1 MEQSMAAAAASRPF
15 LLLDDRAVYD
25 EYSDWEMVECECQSK
40 VAYGCGPLGQQIVEG
55 LTLLADLRSGDD
67 DEGGVPSLAVHATND
82 VLGRFEEEVPGKL
95 GKKWGWSL
103 SEIDDELLKIVGT
116 KVNLSASVE
125 AVDDEAGVLVLCVS
139 FHHEKELGDLQ
150 SHHLVYDRETASLSL
165 LPYVPTHC
173 EAAYTSC
180 PLLVR
185 HQGDG
190 GYSLV
195 LTAVEAEQHDELG
208 RPVLCSWTPQSPS
221 LVNGGVGPWQIRQR
235 RHATA
240 MPDRFGWEAQAFTY
254 KGKAFWAD
262 LTQGIL
268 YCECADL
275 VNDCDDA
282 SAVEFTFVA
291 LPEEYRIEE
300 LEYKHRAMGVGV
312 GDSVWFVVL
321 ESCDHPGD
329 TTVVVLSLDLSDG
342 AERRWERHL
351 ELSLLSIWALEGF
364 VEAGLPRRVPWSPFL
379 REQDAGVM
387 YLLLPRAVPQ
397 GTGCHL
403 IGIDVCDSSEPRLV
417 RPRRLGIT
425 PWIFNQQPMLLAPD
439 FFDRRRN
446 DEEALNQMSI

>member
-1 MEQSMAAAAASRPF
+1 MAAAAASRPF
-15 LLLDDRAVYD
+15 LLLDDRAVYH

-82 VLGRFEEEVPGKL
+82 VLGRFEEEAQVI
-95 GKKWGWSL
+95 

-116 KVNLSASVE
+116 KVSLSTSVE
-125 AVDDEAGVLVLCVS
+125 AADDEAGVLVLYVS

-150 SHHLVYDRETASLSL
+150 SYHLVYDRVTASLSL

-173 EAAYTSC
+173 EAAYTNC

-185 HQGDG
+185 HPGDG
-190 GYSLV
+190 GYTLV

-235 RHATA
+235 RHAAA

-262 LTQGIL
+262 LTKGIL

-275 VNDCDDA
+275 LNDCDDA

-291 LPEEYRIEE
+291 LPEEYRIDE

-342 AERRWERHL
+342 ATERQWERHL

-379 REQDAGVM
+379 REQDAGVI

-403 IGIDVCDSSEPRLV
+403 IGIDVRDSSEPRLV

-425 PWIFNQQPMLLAPD
+425 PWMFNQQPVLLAPD
-439 FFDRRRN
+439 FFDRRRK
-446 DEEALNQMSI
+446 DEEALNQLSI

>member
-1 MEQSMAAAAASRPF
+1 
-15 LLLDDRAVYD
+15 
-25 EYSDWEMVECECQSK
+25 
-40 VAYGCGPLGQQIVEG
+40 
-55 LTLLADLRSGDD
+55 
-67 DEGGVPSLAVHATND
+67 
-82 VLGRFEEEVPGKL
+82 
-95 GKKWGWSL
+95 
-103 SEIDDELLKIVGT
+103 
-116 KVNLSASVE
+116 
-125 AVDDEAGVLVLCVS
+125 VS
-139 FHHEKELGDLQ
+139 FRHEKELGDLQ
-150 SHHLVYDRETASLSL
+150 SYHLVYDRETASLSL
-165 LPYVPTHC
+165 LPYMPTHC
-173 EAAYTSC
+173 EAAYTNC

-185 HQGDG
+185 HPGDG
-190 GYSLV
+190 GYTLV

-221 LVNGGVGPWQIRQR
+221 HVNGGVGPCWQIRQR
-235 RHATA
+235 RHATV
-240 MPDRFGWEAQAFTY
+240 MPDRFGWEAEAFTY

-262 LTQGIL
+262 LTRGIL
-268 YCECADL
+268 YCECADIL
-275 VNDCDDA
+275 CHDA

-342 AERRWERHL
+342 ATERRWERHL

-379 REQDAGVM
+379 REQDAGVI

-403 IGIDVCDSSEPRLV
+403 IGIDVRDSSEPRLV
-417 RPRRLGIT
+417 RPRRLWHH
-425 PWIFNQQPMLLAPD
+425 PVDVQPAA
-439 FFDRRRN
+439 R
-446 DEEALNQMSI
+446 ALGS